1 MSYKFDKNRSVSRG
15 YCKIP
20 MYYTGIKNPKNNNKE
35 LVIMDRL
42 GKSYTAC
49 WRNHE
54 TCRVGIE
61 FLLKATEE
69 GFIFKDKEISL
80 NSVKVV
86 L

>member
-1 MSYKFDKNRSVSRG
+1 MSKKFDKNRSVSMG

-20 MYYTGIKNPKNNNKE
+20 MYYTGINHPNNNDKE

-42 GKSYTAC
+42 GKNYTAC
-49 WRNHE
+49 WRNE
-54 TCRVGIE
+54 KLCKVGIE
-61 FLLKATEE
+61 FLLSATEK

-80 NSVKVV
+80 KSVNVV